1 MIRKRLAA
9 LLLAL
14 CLAVGLLPAVPAAA
28 ASLPFEDVAAGA
40 WYYADVER
48 AYGSG
53 LFKGVSDTRFDPN
66 GTLSLAQTVTLA
78 ARVAQLLEK
87 GEVTLQN
94 GSEVWYSTY
103 VDYAQRRM
111 IMGGEYEGRWNEA
124 ASRYEM
130 VEIFAAIPGI
140 DTTVIN
146 DVEDN
151 AIPDVRD
158 WDWYAESVYAFYRAG
173 ILTGSDGNRFLGDT
187 SIARREVAA
196 ILSRL
201 LYPEMRK
208 TLTLGKN
215 PLLDPDAPLTEE
227 NLLAMLDA
235 FDPDGAW
242 IIRHAEGTGTSWRD
256 WVFGCS
262 TIGDLPGRLGTAVHE
277 QLHGYTSS
285 AGWKQEYI
293 YVGGGESVLV
303 PFTTVFDT
311 AEMAALIPEEL
322 RSFRYD
328 TYVGEEASPI
338 MASRQFGVYGLLDE
352 YTAYC
357 WGMNNDTIMAAC
369 FGDNPYSINNTFVAY
384 AEFRYYILRY
394 MLYAKE
400 NHPEVYR
407 GILDN
412 EAFRKAFSAT
422 EDRFA
427 GLAADYI
434 KLRSHFAGSS
444 YMQEYDALIQ
454 AASAPEYQ
462 EMLKLLR
469 P

>member
-1 MIRKRLAA
+1 MKRLFS

-14 CLAVGLLPAVPAAA
+14 VLVFSLLPAAPAAA
-28 ASLPFEDVAAGA
+28 ASLPFTDVAEGA
-40 WYYADVER
+40 WYRADVER

-53 LFKGVSDTRFDPN
+53 LFLGVSDTRFDPD

-78 ARVAQLLEK
+78 ARVAQLLAE
-87 GEVTLQN
+87 GQVTLQN
-94 GSEVWYSTY
+94 GSDLWYSTY
-103 VDYAQRRM
+103 VKYAQQKS
-111 IMGGEYEGRWNEA
+111 IIGGEYDGRWNEA

-130 VEIFAAIPGI
+130 VEIFYAIPGI
-140 DTTVIN
+140 DTTEIN
-146 DVEDN
+146 SIEDN
-151 AIPDVRD
+151 AIPDVHP
-158 WDWYAESVYAFYRAG
+158 WDWEAESVYAFYRAG

-208 TLTLGKN
+208 SLTLKAAVL
-215 PLLDPDAPLTEE
+215 PAFSDALTEE
-227 NLLAMLDA
+227 NLLTILDA

-242 IIRHAEGTGTSWRD
+242 IVRNAEGLNSSWQD
-256 WVFGCS
+256 WAFGCS
-262 TIGDLPGRLGTAVHE
+262 TLGDLQGRLGTVVHE

-285 AGWKQEYI
+285 AGWKSEYI
-293 YVGGGESVLV
+293 YTGGGQSILV
-303 PFTTVFDT
+303 PFTQVFDT

-328 TYVGEEASPI
+328 TYVGEEASPY

-357 WGMNNDTIMAAC
+357 WGMHNDLAMMDYWS
-369 FGDNPYSINNTFVAY
+369 DNAYSINNTFVAY
-384 AEFRYYILRY
+384 MEFRFYILRY

-400 NHPEVYR
+400 NYPAVYE
-407 GILDN
+407 GILKND
-412 EAFRKAFSAT
+412 AFRQAFSAT
-422 EDRFA
+422 EDNFA
-427 GLAADYI
+427 PLVEKYL
-434 KLRSHFAGSS
+434 KLKSHMSGSS
-444 YMQEYDALIQ
+444 YMQEYNAL
-454 AASAPEYQ
+454 AAVVATDEYQ
-462 EMLKLLR
+462 EMLQLLR